1 MKVECMSLRLDWNDG
16 SIYEDDRVTLCMA
29 QVVGPV
35 MDV

>member
-1 MKVECMSLRLDWNDG
+1 MSLKLDWNDG
-16 SIYEDDRVTLCMA
+16 LIYEDERVALCIA

>member
-1 MKVECMSLRLDWNDG
+1 MLHWNDG
-16 SIYEDDRVTLCMA
+16 LMNEDERVALCIA